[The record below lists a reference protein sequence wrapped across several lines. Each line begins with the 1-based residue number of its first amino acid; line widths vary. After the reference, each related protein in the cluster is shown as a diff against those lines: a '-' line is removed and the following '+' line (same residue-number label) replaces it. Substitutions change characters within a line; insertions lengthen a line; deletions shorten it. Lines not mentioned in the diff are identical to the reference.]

1 MNIVPQP
8 ANVACKKQR
17 HVINLLK
24 IWSTRQASGVV
35 KLWGTYWAMRILSG
49 GASLADLSAPW
60 PSLERFSTNKDLL
73 GFSASICSA
82 SFAPSYRNRKSIEQ
96 RITSPTQELQGL
108 YYSSCSS
115 CSSYS
120 SCSSCSSCS
129 SYSSYR
135 PLDRLV
141 LQPWLWLQVI
151 AKQYYSKIFLWTPT
165 DPQIVNTLI
174 RLLAVALI

>member
-120 SCSSCSSCS
+120 S
-129 SYSSYR
+129 YSSKEILAITGFNLNGCLSLSATVLITCNPFYR
-135 PLDRLV
+135 AHR
-141 LQPWLWLQVI
+141 WHGI
-151 AKQYYSKIFLWTPT
+151 
-165 DPQIVNTLI
+165 
-174 RLLAVALI
+174 